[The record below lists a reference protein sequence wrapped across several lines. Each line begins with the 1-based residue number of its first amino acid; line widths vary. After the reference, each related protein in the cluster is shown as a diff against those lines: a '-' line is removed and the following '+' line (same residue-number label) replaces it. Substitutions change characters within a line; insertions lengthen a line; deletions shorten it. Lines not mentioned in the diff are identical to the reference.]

1 MNGFDGVIYAV
12 SFLVGWPVILFFMA
26 EKLRNLGKFTF
37 ADIAA
42 YRLAQKEILFVC
54 RIKDLML
61 KDFF

>member
-42 YRLAQKEILFVC
+42 YRLAQKRLELWLHLVLYLLLFY
-54 RIKDLML
+54 I
-61 KDFF
+61 